1 MEFSMP
7 LLILLIIIGFAWAT
21 YHSATIAQQKTKEAE
36 EVLAELAKIRK
47 QYDELTE
54 AYRDALESLRD
65 CQQEDP
71 CDPEYC

>member
-1 MEFSMP
+1 MTFI
-7 LLILLIIIGFAWAT
+7 ILLIIGGLAAAL
-21 YHSATIAQQKTKEAE
+21 YHSTTIAEQKTKEAE

-54 AYRDALESLRD
+54 AYRDVLESLRD

-71 CDPEYC
+71 CDPEYL

>member
-1 MEFSMP
+1 MILF
-7 LLILLIIIGFAWAT
+7 ILLIIGGLAAAL
-21 YHSATIAQQKTKEAE
+21 YHSATIAEQKTKEAE

-71 CDPEYC
+71 CDPDNEYC